1 MRYIMVILLAAG
13 IWNVSVAQEYVCTEK
28 ESGESR
34 MSGDK
39 SKPDELQYDEYDYNI
54 NDDQL
59 DEQDRQY
66 DYSSTGDNYNDAYQ
80 FESSESE
87 DVDMNDEMLEDTSAS
102 CPSGSSMLNDTSSFE
117 ESASTAGGDT
127 SLFMEEDYAD
137 NSDQT
142 VKSEEELVTTS
153 DEMTEATETVTY
165 KKKEKGHQSKFR
177 NIVEAPFKV
186 ATTIVS
192 ETGEG
197 IARIAYSPVK
207 GITKLFRGEPKD
219 QYNKK
224 YRESVV
230 ENPSQPV
237 EKTEYY
243 YEETE
248 AKTPMDEGYDAS
260 SEYNFDSNDEVEID
274 RNGDVEINSESP
286 YQDETDVEIH
296 NY

>member
-1 MRYIMVILLAAG
+1 MVILLAAG
-13 IWNVSVAQEYVCTEK
+13 IWNVSVAQEYVCTEI

-34 MSGDK
+34 MSDDK

-66 DYSSTGDNYNDAYQ
+66 DYSSTGENYNDAYQ

-102 CPSGSSMLNDTSSFE
+102 CPNGSSMLDDTSSFE

-127 SLFMEEDYAD
+127 SLFMEEDVVD
-137 NSDQT
+137 NSDQAMT
-142 VKSEEELVTTS
+142 SEEELVTTS
-153 DEMTEATETVTY
+153 DEMTDATKTVTFR
-165 KKKEKGHQSKFR
+165 KKEKKHQSKFR

-219 QYNKK
+219 QFNRK

-230 ENPSQPV
+230 ENPPQPV

-243 YEETE
+243 YEE
-248 AKTPMDEGYDAS
+248 ARTPMDEGYDAS
-260 SEYNFDSNDEVEID
+260 SEYNFNSNDNVEIERD
-274 RNGDVEINSESP
+274 GDVEINSESP
-286 YQDETDVEIH
+286 YQDETEVEIQR
-296 NY
+296 Y